1 MGGWSYDYNVSLSP
15 NIWIMTFLIW
25 TLTLDFGWTM
35 KKDEGVKLFRGFGDG
50 QMNDICDCR
59 VAFATENSKKS
70 DIGTIRSGTYKVS
83 QNR

>member
-1 MGGWSYDYNVSLSP
+1 MKEGWMKNDK
-15 NIWIMTFLIW
+15 
-25 TLTLDFGWTM
+25 GWM
-35 KKDEGVKLFRGFGDG
+35 KNDEGRRLNDEEWWFQAVEGFLWLTDRWTES
-50 QMNDICDCR
+50 CDCR